1 MILPTPAR
9 GVERGTALVEALVA
23 LAVFAAML
31 GVTYGAITDRS
42 RAARLLQTERQAVG
56 IAQSVLA
63 RAGSDIALAPGVVD
77 GREGDFAWQIEM
89 ERYQGEG
96 APPVGGPPLIEVTV
110 AVHPLDAGKPRVALR
125 SLRVAS

>member
-1 MILPTPAR
+1 MA
-9 GVERGTALVEALVA
+9 ERGTALVEALVA

-31 GVTYGAITDRS
+31 GVTYGAIADRS
-42 RAARLLQTERQAVG
+42 RAARLLQTERQAIG
-56 IAQSVLA
+56 IAQSVLT
-63 RAGSDIALAPGVVD
+63 RAGGDIALAPGVID
-77 GREGDFAWQIEM
+77 GREGDFAWQMEM

-110 AVHPLDAGKPRVALR
+110 AVRPIDSARPRIALR